1 MAVNSPSIEN
11 AAKARNGGAVLYPLT
26 FDLFAQSI
34 ARGFTALDVGM
45 YLQELIVGFERR
57 LLLADECQNFC
68 GRIESPEMIGIE
80 RQRTAQ
86 IPERGLIILQPVFDV
101 GAMAPGL
108 GVVRRKVNRSVEKRQ
123 GLFAFV
129 A

>member
-11 AAKARNGGAVLYPLT
+11 AAKARNGDGVLYPLA

-34 ARGFTALDVGM
+34 ARGFTALNVGVNF
-45 YLQELIVGFERR
+45 QELIVGFERR
-57 LLLADECQNFC
+57 LLLADECQNLRR
-68 GRIESPEMIGIE
+68 RIESPKVIGFE
-80 RQRTAQ
+80 RQCAAQ
-86 IPERGLIILQPVFDV
+86 IAERALIILQPVFDV

-108 GVVRRKVNRSVEKRQ
+108 RVVGRKVDRRVEERQ
-123 GLFAFV
+123 RLFAFI